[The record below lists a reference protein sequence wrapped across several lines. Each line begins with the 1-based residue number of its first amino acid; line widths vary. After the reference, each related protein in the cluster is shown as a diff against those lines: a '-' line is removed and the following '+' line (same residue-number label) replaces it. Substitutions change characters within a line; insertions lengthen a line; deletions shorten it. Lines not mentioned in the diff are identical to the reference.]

1 MSLNVL
7 IIDDD
12 ESFRKIVSMKL
23 RSLFD
28 ELKITE
34 YQDLATVRTAFTEQI
49 GLSYDL
55 VILDQH
61 LPDGKGTDLLQEEWF
76 EDIAVLSVSS
86 DEAPEIP
93 GESLK
98 AGATYFLSK
107 KNVTDPLFDPLVH
120 GIIDRNR
127 LQKKLKAAH
136 VNRKVIEMVRSH
148 IGTLRHEINN
158 PLGAVLGA
166 AFLIRSNEQSSSEQI
181 QAAELVEK
189 SGKRIKHVLDKI
201 CEAMELGTELEAVDK
216 ADQRVFHIPGDEPWE
231 KE

>member
-1 MSLNVL
+1 MTLRVL

-12 ESFRKIVSMKL
+12 SSFRKIVSLKL
-23 RSLFD
+23 GSLFPD
-28 ELKITE
+28 IDTTE
-34 YQDLATVRTAFTEQI
+34 YDS
-49 GLSYDL
+49 LSVAREKLSQKVEMDFDL
-55 VILDQH
+55 VVLDQH
-61 LPDGKGTDLLQEEWF
+61 LPDGKGTDLLAEEWF
-76 EDIAVLSVSS
+76 TDLAVLSVSS

-93 GESLK
+93 GASIK

-107 KNVTDPLFDPLVH
+107 KDVTQPLFEPLVR

-127 LQKKLKAAH
+127 LGKELKVAH
-136 VNRKVIEMVRSH
+136 VKQKVMEMAKVH

-166 AFLIRSNEQSSSEQI
+166 AYLIRTSDAATSDQQ

-201 CEAMELGTELEAVDK
+201 CEAMEFDTELEAVDK
-216 ADQRVFHIPGDEPWE
+216 AKHTVFQIPGDEPWE
-231 KE
+231 K